1 MENFIMIIQNKKAI
15 AILLGLVI
23 SLKVAAFPKKPQNI
37 IKMPIAITT
46 AGALYGG
53 LLVGMTN
60 GIFASSV
67 LGAGSVNTLRA
78 VNAGAR
84 TGALLGG
91 LVGAGVTVPP
101 AALIGAY
108 FCAKQTVQ
116 HLQKIQPDSSQAD
129 KLQKQ
134 IFLNNDLFQ

>member
-116 HLQKIQPDSSQAD
+116 HLQKFNQT
-129 KLQKQ
+129 LLKQ
-134 IFLNNDLFQ
+134 TSFKNKFF